1 MSQLPQSRFTNFLF
15 ACCSE
20 ICTPKPRCSR
30 CTNALFQ
37 EHAQQSCL
45 CVKLHRGI
53 SDGRVASVP
62 QKNRQDVTCTH
73 GSVPDH
79 RDHDRVFSCFLQRDT
94 ESLPSCCNTRAK
106 LSSTT
111 ATPQT
116 MLAAEDC
123 ALGVCVQQI
132 LLKLASQSLLG
143 LARVLHRERE
153 YSLALTACQTCFDL
167 LAAESTS
174 QGTSASLDDLT
185 AQTKICAA
193 KNDAALLAAED
204 PELTLPD
211 SVLRLVNALSSLQSA
226 MQSMLPCEQNHWLV
240 YEGAIAIKQI
250 CTAFRSL
257 PGRDMMQFLAF
268 TVLAMDTDLTF
279 SLPEHLPLRIDV
291 YLALAQC
298 QQTAGLR
305 TEAVATVQK
314 GLAAVASVEMLE
326 KLDPLPPSSEA
337 QAAYA
342 HAKTRLNTAQ
352 FGYTASTLPSEQAVK
367 DALQA
372 MLTSDSERIAAL
384 AGSLL
389 PTAPNRVVKHQQW
402 PCKYGQTRDSGRIHG
417 QATPHTVEHA
427 CQQARSSF
435 TTGSGSRCSCFHGY
449 SPGINVFFVNESTA
463 LQSLFVHAGAI
474 V

>member
-1 MSQLPQSRFTNFLF
+1 MTEFFRASCSGILKAFRLAATQEPSSVQQQQRRKLCLQLKTALSEFV
-15 ACCSE
+15 CSNTFE
-20 ICTPKPRCSR
+20 I
-30 CTNALFQ
+30 
-37 EHAQQSCL
+37 
-45 CVKLHRGI
+45 
-53 SDGRVASVP
+53 SVP
-62 QKNRQDVTCTH
+62 
-73 GSVPDH
+73 
-79 RDHDRVFSCFLQRDT
+79 
-94 ESLPSCCNTRAK
+94 E
-106 LSSTT
+106 
-111 ATPQT
+111 
-116 MLAAEDC
+116 
-123 ALGVCVQQI
+123 
-132 LLKLASQSLLG
+132 LLG

-389 PTAPNRVVKHQQW
+389 PTAPNRVVKHQQC
-402 PCKYGQTRDSGRIHG
+402 PANMAKLVTLAESMVKPHLIQLSMHVNKPD
-417 QATPHTVEHA
+417 QASPQV
-427 CQQARSSF
+427 QAAVAAVSMDTHQVSMSS
-435 TTGSGSRCSCFHGY
+435 
-449 SPGINVFFVNESTA
+449 
-463 LQSLFVHAGAI
+463 L
-474 V
+474 